1 MGFWRN
7 REHGLLSMMRR
18 NDSKSI
24 YSILCLTFVISTFLW
39 TGDCAASEPF
49 PIYPSIQPN
58 VAFWKKIFTKYATIQ
73 GIIHDSRDLRMTYDV
88 IKLKKSESRSAYRIN
103 RERMK
108 RAIKKYK
115 TILESLSRGRS
126 PSTSEGKRVLA
137 LFGPGASRRDFR
149 KASDRIRCQA
159 GLRDRFRKSIIRS
172 GAYIGEIRRIFRS
185 HALPEDLAYLPHV
198 ESSFNPKAY
207 SKAGAAGIWQFT
219 RSTGK
224 RFMKVGYTVDERWDP
239 FRASHAAARFLKES
253 YQILG
258 HWPLALTAY
267 NHGIAGMLRAK
278 RSKGG
283 YEEIFKGYKSRT
295 FKFASR
301 NFYSEFLAARD
312 VAKNAK
318 KYFGELALERPLKGR
333 IREVVLKNY
342 VPIKDLARYLN
353 IDRALLRSLNPS
365 LREPVHKGQK
375 YIPKGYALRLPVKAL
390 RENMVA
396 SAALPKHLYRTQQ
409 KRTRF
414 YRVRK
419 GDTAGK
425 IAGRHGVRLSDL
437 ILANNLDS
445 RAIIYAGDNL
455 RIPANSE
462 TNPEKV
468 KTEPVRQKAP
478 KPLTKRALLNI
489 DSRPVTDLASKAP
502 PEKWAD
508 KRDAP
513 ERREWPINPDIVT
526 GNFLVEKVVSK
537 KGRRIGIIR
546 VEVEETLGHYAD
558 WLGIATRDIRKLNGF
573 RSKRKI
579 RIHDSLKIPLE
590 KISKEAF
597 EEKRFE
603 YHKELQEDFFAFYR
617 VRDVGS
623 YQIKNGDNLWTLCQ
637 EVFEIPFWLFYKYN
651 PQVNIHRLSPS
662 QKLIFP
668 RVEEISKT

>member
-1 MGFWRN
+1 
-7 REHGLLSMMRR
+7 MMRW

-24 YSILCLTFVISTFLW
+24 FSTLCMTFVISTFLW
-39 TGDCAASEPF
+39 TGYCAASEPF

-58 VAFWKKIFTKYATIQ
+58 VAFWKNIFSKYTTNQ
-73 GIIHDSRDLRMTYDV
+73 GIIHDSLDLRIIYDV
-88 IKLKKSESRSAYRIN
+88 IKLKKSDSHNAYRIN
-103 RERMK
+103 RDRMK
-108 RAIKKYK
+108 RAVNKYK
-115 TILESLSRGRS
+115 PILESLSIGRS
-126 PSTSEGKRVLA
+126 PSTPEGKRVLV
-137 LFGPGASRRDFR
+137 LFGPGASRTDFR

-172 GAYIGEIRRIFRS
+172 GAYIDEIRRIFRS
-185 HALPEDLAYLPHV
+185 HALPEDLSYLPHV

-224 RFMKVGYTVDERWDP
+224 RLMKVDYTVDERWDP
-239 FRASHAAARFLKES
+239 IRASHAAARLLKES
-253 YQILG
+253 HKILG

-267 NHGIAGMLRAK
+267 NHGISGMLRAK

-312 VAKNAK
+312 VAKNAN
-318 KYFGELALERPLKGR
+318 KYFGELALEKPLKSR

-342 VPIKDLARYLN
+342 VPIQDLARHLK

-375 YIPKGYALRLPVKAL
+375 YIPKGYALLLPVKAL
-390 RENMVA
+390 GEKVVA
-396 SAALPKHLYRTQQ
+396 SAVLPNHLYRPKQ
-409 KRTRF
+409 KRTLF
-414 YRVRK
+414 YRVQK

-425 IAGRHGVRLSDL
+425 IAGRHGIRLSDL
-437 ILANNLDS
+437 ILANNLDP

-462 TNPEKV
+462 TNSEKA
-468 KTEPVRQKAP
+468 KTESVRQKAS
-478 KPLTKRALLNI
+478 KPLTKRASSNI
-489 DSRPVTDLASKAP
+489 GSRPVKYSASKAS

-508 KRDAP
+508 KKDTP
-513 ERREWPINPDIVT
+513 ETGERPINPDIVT

-558 WLGIATRDIRKLNGF
+558 WLGIATRDIRMLNGF

-579 RIHDSLKIPLE
+579 HIHDSLKIPLE

-603 YHKELQEDFFAFYR
+603 YHKELQEDFFASFR
-617 VRDVGS
+617 VKDVEM
-623 YQIKNGDNLWTLCQ
+623 YQIKNGDNLWTLCH

-651 PQVNIHRLSPS
+651 SQVNIHRLSPS
-662 QKLIFP
+662 QKMIFP
-668 RVEEISKT
+668 RVEEINKT